1 MAKNKKL
8 NSMRLLEQ
16 HNIPYEVLTYEPIT
30 RDASEVSELIG
41 LPEFMVYKTLVVQSM
56 ATDKPMLTLIAA
68 DRQLDLKAMAAAA
81 GEKKV
86 GMASHAD
93 AEKLTGLQVGGISP
107 LMLTNKNWPVYL
119 DQPASGLEHIVLSA
133 GERGTQVRVGVTSLM
148 QVLGARLAEISRES

>member
-1 MAKNKKL
+1 MAKSKKL

-30 RDASEVSELIG
+30 RDAGEVAELIG
-41 LPEFMVYKTLVVQSM
+41 LPEFMVYKTLVIQSM
-56 ATDKPMLTLIAA
+56 ATDKPMLALIAA

-81 GEKKV
+81 NEKKV
-86 GMASHAD
+86 RMASHAD

-119 DQPASGLEHIVLSA
+119 DQPASELEHIILSA
-133 GERGTQVRVGVTSLM
+133 GERGTQVRVGVTPLM
-148 QVLGARLAEISRES
+148 NVLHARLAEISRES

>member
-86 GMASHAD
+86 RRASHAD

>member
-86 GMASHAD
+86 RMASHAD

-107 LMLTNKNWPVYL
+107 LMRTNKNWPVYL